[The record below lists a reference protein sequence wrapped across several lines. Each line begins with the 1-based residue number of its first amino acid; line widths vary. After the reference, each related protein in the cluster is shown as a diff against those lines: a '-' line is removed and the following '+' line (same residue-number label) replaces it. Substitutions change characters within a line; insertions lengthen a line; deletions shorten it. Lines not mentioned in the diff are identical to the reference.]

1 MSHTKIFTCNHACFK
16 SQVTCC
22 SYADAL
28 SSRSLQCC
36 DLYHKLFTEN
46 QIFYEC
52 ALCPYQF
59 IFLFSADIGRA
70 IGISVSPVLDVL
82 LVIIVMM
89 MAFLLWKKGSKYIR
103 VQY

>member
-1 MSHTKIFTCNHACFK
+1 MIIWSLHASCLLNTNHECFK

-22 SYADAL
+22 SYA
-28 SSRSLQCC
+28 RLQLCNLC
-36 DLYHKLFTEN
+36 LKLFTEN

-70 IGISVSPVLDVL
+70 IGISVSPVLAVL
-82 LVIIVMM
+82 LVIIVMVM
-89 MAFLLWKKGSKYIR
+89 TFLLWKKGSKYIH